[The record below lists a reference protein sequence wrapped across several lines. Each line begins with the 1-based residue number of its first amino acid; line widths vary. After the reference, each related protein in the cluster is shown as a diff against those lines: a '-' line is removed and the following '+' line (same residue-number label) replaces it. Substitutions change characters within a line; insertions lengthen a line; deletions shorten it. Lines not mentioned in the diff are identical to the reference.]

1 MGMAQIADHIV
12 AKGNVKFGSQA
23 AIKAVINQSQGLA
36 TKFLT
41 DRDKKDFQNWFIERY
56 RILMDLGAIITTS
69 AGNWGDTSDIS
80 STELVPQ
87 AWAGEKMLLIVV
99 GNAGPDEKRTGNS
112 QPGEQVTVYAAG
124 TDIYCAKG
132 SVDSG
137 IFRGG
142 TGTSQ
147 ASAITAGLSA
157 YFLGLPYDLVD
168 PTNNKNP
175 FDSLVGVKLQNKMIE
190 VLKELAAERQTGS
203 EKQVHNGYHRD
214 RKCPN
219 PLHKTLQ
226 DCKTSVRK
234 CVKALIGKQGPK
246 KRSADDV
253 VVSKDSVKEINNFC
267 DAINNK
273 SMSPKQEEST

>member
-1 MGMAQIADHIV
+1 MLSLAAGKTYGVAKKTSSVIVKYPQMTGPKGENFQRLSNYIMGMAQIADHIV

-147 ASAITAGLSA
+147 GIESAPKSK
-157 YFLGLPYDLVD
+157 YLGISMLIRSFSFRNYCRTFRVFSW
-168 PTNNKNP
+168 PT
-175 FDSLVGVKLQNKMIE
+175 I
-190 VLKELAAERQTGS
+190 
-203 EKQVHNGYHRD
+203 
-214 RKCPN
+214 
-219 PLHKTLQ
+219 
-226 DCKTSVRK
+226 
-234 CVKALIGKQGPK
+234 
-246 KRSADDV
+246 RS
-253 VVSKDSVKEINNFC
+253 C
-267 DAINNK
+267 
-273 SMSPKQEEST
+273 